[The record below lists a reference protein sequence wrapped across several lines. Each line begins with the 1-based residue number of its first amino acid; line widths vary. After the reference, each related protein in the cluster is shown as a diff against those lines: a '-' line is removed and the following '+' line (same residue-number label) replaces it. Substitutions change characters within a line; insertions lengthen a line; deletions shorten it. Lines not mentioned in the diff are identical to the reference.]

1 MGMPKTKAECD
12 KAIARAEGEIART
25 KALLAEAKRGK
36 NGYNTG
42 SLENIIAEKKAFIAE
57 LKAHRKTLK

>member
-1 MGMPKTKAECD
+1 MGMPKTKADCE
-12 KAIARAEGEIART
+12 KAIARAESDIARI

-42 SLENIIAEKKAFIAE
+42 TLENQIAEKKAYIAE
-57 LKAHRKTLK
+57 LKAHKKTLK

>member
-1 MGMPKTKAECD
+1 MGMPKTKADCD
-12 KAIARAEGEIART
+12 KAIARAESDIARI

-42 SLENIIAEKKAFIAE
+42 TLENQIAEKKHI
-57 LKAHRKTLK
+57 